1 MRFMTPENLL
11 VFNLNESLTRG
22 VLSQRTVR
30 FSACQTEFNK
40 FKQILN
46 KIDPISLIH
55 FPGLSV
61 QIK

>member
-1 MRFMTPENLL
+1 MVYFHKGQC
-11 VFNLNESLTRG
+11 VSDSF
-22 VLSQRTVR
+22 
-30 FSACQTEFNK
+30 EFNK